1 MKKITLYIGLND
13 KDTKQQEINTLD
25 AYKVVGNILSRD
37 CTITEGRGV
46 YTHEDGTVVYEVSLV
61 VDILDFDN
69 SITKDWLIDKIEQ
82 IKEAL
87 NQESVAKQEQDI
99 NSELI

>member
-1 MKKITLYIGLND
+1 MRKITLMVGLND
-13 KDTKQQEINTLD
+13 KETKQQEINTLD
-25 AYKVVGNILSRD
+25 AYKVVGNILNRD

-46 YTHEDGTVVYEVSLV
+46 YTHEDGTQVFEVSLV

-69 SITKDWLIDKIEQ
+69 SISKEWVKDKIEQ

-87 NQESVAKQEQDI
+87 NQECVAMQELEVKSV
-99 NSELI
+99 LV